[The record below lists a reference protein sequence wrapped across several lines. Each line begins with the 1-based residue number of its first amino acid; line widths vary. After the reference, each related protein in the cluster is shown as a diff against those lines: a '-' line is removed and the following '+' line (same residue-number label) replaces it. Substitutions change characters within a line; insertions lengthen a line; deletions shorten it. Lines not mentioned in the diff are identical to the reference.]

1 MFSEWWRKIRI
12 ESLVFLV
19 LYPKNTVLLLVI
31 FLIIHKHI
39 LTAGELAPSTSTP
52 EEFSNVLTTFS
63 LPENAAKC
71 NAVKLDSVA
80 SDLSMA

>member
-1 MFSEWWRKIRI
+1 M
-12 ESLVFLV
+12 
-19 LYPKNTVLLLVI
+19 LLRSVI
-31 FLIIHKHI
+31 FLKIQKKIYYI

>member
-1 MFSEWWRKIRI
+1 M
-12 ESLVFLV
+12 
-19 LYPKNTVLLLVI
+19 LLWSVI
-31 FLIIHKHI
+31 FLKIQKINIYYI